1 MHNQTCLSIYFDFDY
16 LFYLKYSDRLAEQLD
31 SGSAVWVLIMT
42 RRREH
47 IIFLSPYIGCLSVSI
62 DFKIILLALKELYGL
77 VPELFFPS
85 IQTSSG
91 LLAQVC

>member
-1 MHNQTCLSIYFDFDY
+1 
-16 LFYLKYSDRLAEQLD
+16 
-31 SGSAVWVLIMT
+31 MT

-77 VPELFFPS
+77 VPELFFPLEPNWFRS
-85 IQTSSG
+85 TGTG
-91 LLAQVC
+91 LLVHPKSSTKALERQCLTFMPRDTELDCCRM

>member
-1 MHNQTCLSIYFDFDY
+1 
-16 LFYLKYSDRLAEQLD
+16 
-31 SGSAVWVLIMT
+31 MT

-47 IIFLSPYIGCLSVSI
+47 IFLSPYIGCLSVSI

-77 VPELFFPS
+77 VPELFPPS
-85 IQTSSG
+85 IQTGSG